1 MASIQEIIEQ
11 FNKHGLG
18 VVSAA
23 DLLLDALRS
32 AGLVY
37 EMDIHCRQVSAGHAF
52 CGDAF
57 H

>member
-1 MASIQEIIEQ
+1 MAAIQEIVEK
-11 FNKHGLG
+11 FNKHALG

-23 DLLLDALRS
+23 DLLLDTLRS

-37 EMDIHCRQVSAGHAF
+37 EMDIHCRQVSAGYAVVGHAF
-52 CGDAF
+52 